1 MFRTLIF
8 RSKYNIVAYIKKCI
22 CFVLSK
28 INCIFVIRTE
38 SSNVNNN
45 HNMKSKILSLAIII
59 AITIIALYCVLS
71 GPDTIIL
78 HWNIG
83 GEAESYGSKYLI
95 LALPVISLIV
105 FLLIVN
111 QEKHPYD
118 TSLMSEKSRR
128 NRTPKALRDIMP
140 ILLLAI
146 LYITACSVQ
155 IISMSSLVP
164 FSLIIIAIILFIYK
178 SRKSINQ

>member
-1 MFRTLIF
+1 MRTD
-8 RSKYNIVAYIKKCI
+8 
-22 CFVLSK
+22 
-28 INCIFVIRTE
+28 
-38 SSNVNNN
+38 SSNINNN

-59 AITIIALYCVLS
+59 AITVIALYCVLS
-71 GPDTIIL
+71 GPETIIL

-95 LALPVISLIV
+95 LTLPVISLIV

-118 TSLMSEKSRR
+118 TSLLSEKSRKNR
-128 NRTPKALRDIMP
+128 NPKALRDIMP

-178 SRKSINQ
+178 LRKSRKQ

>member
-1 MFRTLIF
+1 MFT
-8 RSKYNIVAYIKKCI
+8 K
-22 CFVLSK
+22 
-28 INCIFVIRTE
+28 TD
-38 SSNVNNN
+38 SSNINNN

-59 AITIIALYCVLS
+59 AITVIALYCVLS

-95 LALPVISLIV
+95 LALPVISFIV

-128 NRTPKALRDIMP
+128 NRNPKALHDIMP
-140 ILLLAI
+140 ILLLVI
-146 LYITACSVQ
+146 LYLTACSVQ
-155 IISMSSLVP
+155 IISMSSIVP
-164 FSLIIIAIILFIYK
+164 FSLIIIAIILFNYKLRK
-178 SRKSINQ
+178 SRKQ

>member
-1 MFRTLIF
+1 MFT
-8 RSKYNIVAYIKKCI
+8 K
-22 CFVLSK
+22 
-28 INCIFVIRTE
+28 TD
-38 SSNVNNN
+38 SSNINNN

-59 AITIIALYCVLS
+59 AITVIALYCVLS
-71 GPDTIIL
+71 GPETIIL

-95 LALPVISLIV
+95 LTLPLISLII

-118 TSLMSEKSRR
+118 TSLVSEKSRKNR
-128 NRTPKALRDIMP
+128 NPKALRDIMP

-164 FSLIIIAIILFIYK
+164 FSLIIIAIILFNYKLRK
-178 SRKSINQ
+178 SRKQ

>member
-1 MFRTLIF
+1 MFT
-8 RSKYNIVAYIKKCI
+8 K
-22 CFVLSK
+22 
-28 INCIFVIRTE
+28 TD
-38 SSNVNNN
+38 SSNINNN

-59 AITIIALYCVLS
+59 AITVIALYCVLS
-71 GPDTIIL
+71 GPETIIL

-118 TSLMSEKSRR
+118 TSLMSEKSRKNR
-128 NRTPKALRDIMP
+128 NPKALRDIMP

-164 FSLIIIAIILFIYK
+164 FSLIIIAINLFIYK

>member
-1 MFRTLIF
+1 M
-8 RSKYNIVAYIKKCI
+8 
-22 CFVLSK
+22 
-28 INCIFVIRTE
+28 RTE

-59 AITIIALYCVLS
+59 AITIIALYCILS
-71 GPDTIIL
+71 GPETIIL

-83 GEAESYGSKYLI
+83 GEADSYGPKYLI
-95 LALPVISLIV
+95 LAHPAISIIV

-118 TSLMSEKSRR
+118 TSLMSEKSQKNR
-128 NRTPKALRDIMP
+128 NPKALRDIMP

-164 FSLIIIAIILFIYK
+164 FSLIIIAIILFNYK
-178 SRKSINQ
+178 LRKSTKL

>member
-1 MFRTLIF
+1 
-8 RSKYNIVAYIKKCI
+8 
-22 CFVLSK
+22 
-28 INCIFVIRTE
+28 
-38 SSNVNNN
+38 
-45 HNMKSKILSLAIII
+45 MKSKILSLAIII

-71 GPDTIIL
+71 GPETIIL

-83 GEAESYGSKYLI
+83 GEAKSYGSKYLI
-95 LALPVISLIV
+95 LALPIISLIV

-118 TSLMSEKSRR
+118 TSLMSEKSRKNR
-128 NRTPKALRDIMP
+128 NPKALRDIMP

-146 LYITACSVQ
+146 LYITACSAQ

-164 FSLIIIAIILFIYK
+164 FSLIIIAIILFMYK
-178 SRKSINQ
+178 SRKSTKL

>member
-1 MFRTLIF
+1 
-8 RSKYNIVAYIKKCI
+8 
-22 CFVLSK
+22 
-28 INCIFVIRTE
+28 
-38 SSNVNNN
+38 
-45 HNMKSKILSLAIII
+45 MKSKILSLAIII

-71 GPDTIIL
+71 GPETIIL

-95 LALPVISLIV
+95 LTLPVISFIV

-118 TSLMSEKSRR
+118 TSLMSEKSRKNR
-128 NRTPKALRDIMP
+128 NPKALRDIMP

>member
-1 MFRTLIF
+1 MFT
-8 RSKYNIVAYIKKCI
+8 KTY
-22 CFVLSK
+22 
-28 INCIFVIRTE
+28 
-38 SSNVNNN
+38 SSNINNN

-71 GPDTIIL
+71 GPETIIL

-95 LALPVISLIV
+95 LALPVISFIV

-128 NRTPKALRDIMP
+128 NRNPKALRDIMP

-146 LYITACSVQ
+146 LYITACSAQ

-164 FSLIIIAIILFIYK
+164 FSLIIIAIILFNYKLRK
-178 SRKSINQ
+178 SRKQ

>member
-1 MFRTLIF
+1 MFT
-8 RSKYNIVAYIKKCI
+8 K
-22 CFVLSK
+22 
-28 INCIFVIRTE
+28 TD
-38 SSNVNNN
+38 SSNINNN
-45 HNMKSKILSLAIII
+45 HNMKTKILSLAIII

-71 GPDTIIL
+71 GPETIIL

-95 LALPVISLIV
+95 LTLPVISLII

-118 TSLMSEKSRR
+118 TSLMSEKSRKNR
-128 NRTPKALRDIMP
+128 NPKALRDIMP

-146 LYITACSVQ
+146 LYITACSVKL
-155 IISMSSLVP
+155 IIMSSIVP

-178 SRKSINQ
+178 SRKSIKQ

>member
-1 MFRTLIF
+1 MFT
-8 RSKYNIVAYIKKCI
+8 K
-22 CFVLSK
+22 
-28 INCIFVIRTE
+28 TD
-38 SSNVNNN
+38 SSNINNN

-59 AITIIALYCVLS
+59 AITVIALYCVLS
-71 GPDTIIL
+71 GPETIIL

-118 TSLMSEKSRR
+118 TSLLSEQSRR
-128 NRTPKALRDIMP
+128 KSNPKAIRTIMP
-140 ILLLAI
+140 ILMVVI
-146 LYITACSVQ
+146 LYLTACSAQ
-155 IISMSSLVP
+155 MLPMSSIVLL
-164 FSLIIIAIILFIYK
+164 SLIFLAIIIFIYK
-178 SRKSINQ
+178 SHKQIKH

>member
-1 MFRTLIF
+1 M
-8 RSKYNIVAYIKKCI
+8 
-22 CFVLSK
+22 
-28 INCIFVIRTE
+28 RTE
-38 SSNVNNN
+38 SSNVKNN

-59 AITIIALYCVLS
+59 AITIIAFYCILS
-71 GPDTIIL
+71 GPETIIL

-111 QEKHPYD
+111 QEKLPYD
-118 TSLMSEKSRR
+118 TSLMSEKSRKNR
-128 NRTPKALRDIMP
+128 NPKALRDIMP

-164 FSLIIIAIILFIYK
+164 FFLIIIAIILFMYK
-178 SRKSINQ
+178 SRKSTKL

>member
-1 MFRTLIF
+1 MFT
-8 RSKYNIVAYIKKCI
+8 K
-22 CFVLSK
+22 
-28 INCIFVIRTE
+28 TD

-59 AITIIALYCVLS
+59 AITVIALYCVLS

-95 LALPVISLIV
+95 LALPVISFIV

-118 TSLMSEKSRR
+118 TSLMSEKSRKNR
-128 NRTPKALRDIMP
+128 NPKALRDIMP

-178 SRKSINQ
+178 SRKSRKQ

>member
-1 MFRTLIF
+1 M
-8 RSKYNIVAYIKKCI
+8 
-22 CFVLSK
+22 
-28 INCIFVIRTE
+28 RTE

-59 AITIIALYCVLS
+59 AITIIALYCILS
-71 GPDTIIL
+71 GPETIIL

-95 LALPVISLIV
+95 LTLPLISLII

-118 TSLMSEKSRR
+118 TSLMSEKSRKNR
-128 NRTPKALRDIMP
+128 NPKALRDIMP

-146 LYITACSVQ
+146 LYITACSAQ

-164 FSLIIIAIILFIYK
+164 FSLIIIAIILFMYK
-178 SRKSINQ
+178 SRKSTKL

>member
-1 MFRTLIF
+1 MRTD
-8 RSKYNIVAYIKKCI
+8 
-22 CFVLSK
+22 
-28 INCIFVIRTE
+28 

-45 HNMKSKILSLAIII
+45 HNMKTKILSLAIII
-59 AITIIALYCVLS
+59 AITVIALYCVLS
-71 GPDTIIL
+71 GPETIIL

-95 LALPVISLIV
+95 LALPVISFIV

-128 NRTPKALRDIMP
+128 NRNPKALHDIMP
-140 ILLLAI
+140 ILLLVI
-146 LYITACSVQ
+146 LYLTACSVQ
-155 IISMSSLVP
+155 IISMSSIVP

-178 SRKSINQ
+178 SRKSRKL

>member
-1 MFRTLIF
+1 MFT
-8 RSKYNIVAYIKKCI
+8 KTY
-22 CFVLSK
+22 
-28 INCIFVIRTE
+28 
-38 SSNVNNN
+38 SSNINNN

-59 AITIIALYCVLS
+59 AITVIALYCVLS
-71 GPDTIIL
+71 GPETIIL

-95 LALPVISLIV
+95 LTLPLISLII

-118 TSLMSEKSRR
+118 TSLMSEKSRKNR
-128 NRTPKALRDIMP
+128 NPKALRDIMP

-178 SRKSINQ
+178 LRKSTKL

>member
-1 MFRTLIF
+1 M
-8 RSKYNIVAYIKKCI
+8 RS
-22 CFVLSK
+22 
-28 INCIFVIRTE
+28 E
-38 SSNVNNN
+38 SSNIKNN

-59 AITIIALYCVLS
+59 AITIISLYCVLN
-71 GPDTIIL
+71 GPETIIL
-78 HWNIG
+78 HWNIS

-95 LALPVISLIV
+95 LALPVISFIV

-111 QEKHPYD
+111 QEKYPYD
-118 TSLMSEKSRR
+118 TSLVSEKNRKNR
-128 NRTPKALRDIMP
+128 NPKALCDIMP

-164 FSLIIIAIILFIYK
+164 FSLIIIAIILFNYKLRK
-178 SRKSINQ
+178 SRKQ

>member
-1 MFRTLIF
+1 MFT
-8 RSKYNIVAYIKKCI
+8 K
-22 CFVLSK
+22 
-28 INCIFVIRTE
+28 TD
-38 SSNVNNN
+38 SSNINNN

-59 AITIIALYCVLS
+59 AITIIALYCVLN
-71 GPDTIIL
+71 GPESIIL
-78 HWNIG
+78 HWSFA
-83 GEAESYGSKYLI
+83 GEADSYGPKYLI
-95 LALPVISLIV
+95 LAHPAISIIV
-105 FLLIVN
+105 FLLIIN

-118 TSLMSEKSRR
+118 TSLMSEKSRKNR
-128 NRTPKALRDIMP
+128 NPKALRDIMP

>member
-1 MFRTLIF
+1 MFT
-8 RSKYNIVAYIKKCI
+8 K
-22 CFVLSK
+22 
-28 INCIFVIRTE
+28 TD
-38 SSNVNNN
+38 SSNINNN

-59 AITIIALYCVLS
+59 AITVIALYCVLS
-71 GPDTIIL
+71 GPETIIL

-95 LALPVISLIV
+95 LALPVISFIV

-118 TSLMSEKSRR
+118 TSLMSEKSRKNR
-128 NRTPKALRDIMP
+128 NPKALRDIMP

-146 LYITACSVQ
+146 LYLTACSVQ
-155 IISMSSLVP
+155 IISMSSIVP
-164 FSLIIIAIILFIYK
+164 FSLIIIAIILFMYK
-178 SRKSINQ
+178 SRKSRKQ

>member
-1 MFRTLIF
+1 
-8 RSKYNIVAYIKKCI
+8 
-22 CFVLSK
+22 
-28 INCIFVIRTE
+28 
-38 SSNVNNN
+38 
-45 HNMKSKILSLAIII
+45 MKTKILSLAIII
-59 AITIIALYCVLS
+59 AITVIALYCVLS
-71 GPDTIIL
+71 GPETIIL

-95 LALPVISLIV
+95 LTLPLISLII

-118 TSLMSEKSRR
+118 TSLMSEKSRKNR
-128 NRTPKALRDIMP
+128 NPKALRDIMP

-164 FSLIIIAIILFIYK
+164 FSLIIIAIILFNYKLRK
-178 SRKSINQ
+178 SRKQ

>member
-1 MFRTLIF
+1 
-8 RSKYNIVAYIKKCI
+8 
-22 CFVLSK
+22 
-28 INCIFVIRTE
+28 
-38 SSNVNNN
+38 
-45 HNMKSKILSLAIII
+45 MKSKILSLAIII
-59 AITIIALYCVLS
+59 AITVIALYCVLS
-71 GPDTIIL
+71 GPETIIL

-95 LALPVISLIV
+95 LTLPVISFIV

-111 QEKHPYD
+111 QKKHPYD
-118 TSLMSEKSRR
+118 TSLMSEKSRKNR
-128 NRTPKALRDIMP
+128 NPKALRDIMP

-164 FSLIIIAIILFIYK
+164 FSLIIISIILFMYK
-178 SRKSINQ
+178 SHKSTKL

>member
-1 MFRTLIF
+1 MFT
-8 RSKYNIVAYIKKCI
+8 K
-22 CFVLSK
+22 
-28 INCIFVIRTE
+28 TD
-38 SSNVNNN
+38 SSNINNN
-45 HNMKSKILSLAIII
+45 HNMKTKILSLAIII
-59 AITIIALYCVLS
+59 ATTIIALYCVLS
-71 GPDTIIL
+71 GPETIIL

-95 LALPVISLIV
+95 LALPIISFIV

-128 NRTPKALRDIMP
+128 NRNPKALRDIMP

-155 IISMSSLVP
+155 IISMSSIVP

-178 SRKSINQ
+178 SRKSIKQ

>member
-1 MFRTLIF
+1 MFT
-8 RSKYNIVAYIKKCI
+8 K
-22 CFVLSK
+22 
-28 INCIFVIRTE
+28 TD

-45 HNMKSKILSLAIII
+45 HNMKTKILSLAIII

-71 GPDTIIL
+71 GPETIIL

-128 NRTPKALRDIMP
+128 NRNPKALRDIMP

-164 FSLIIIAIILFIYK
+164 FSLIIIAIILFNYKLRK
-178 SRKSINQ
+178 SRKQ

>member
-1 MFRTLIF
+1 MFT
-8 RSKYNIVAYIKKCI
+8 K
-22 CFVLSK
+22 
-28 INCIFVIRTE
+28 TD
-38 SSNVNNN
+38 SSNINNN
-45 HNMKSKILSLAIII
+45 HNMKTKILSLAIII
-59 AITIIALYCVLS
+59 ATTIIALYCVLS
-71 GPDTIIL
+71 GPETIIL

-128 NRTPKALRDIMP
+128 NRNPKALFDIMP
-140 ILLLAI
+140 ILLLVI
-146 LYITACSVQ
+146 LYLTACSVQ
-155 IISMSSLVP
+155 IISMSSIVP

-178 SRKSINQ
+178 SRKSIKQ

>member
-1 MFRTLIF
+1 MFT
-8 RSKYNIVAYIKKCI
+8 K
-22 CFVLSK
+22 
-28 INCIFVIRTE
+28 TD
-38 SSNVNNN
+38 SSNINNN

-59 AITIIALYCVLS
+59 AITVIALYCVLS
-71 GPDTIIL
+71 GPETIIL

-118 TSLMSEKSRR
+118 TSLVSEKSRKNR
-128 NRTPKALRDIMP
+128 NPKALRDIMP

-164 FSLIIIAIILFIYK
+164 FSLIIIAIILFNYKLRK
-178 SRKSINQ
+178 SRKQ

>member
-1 MFRTLIF
+1 MFT
-8 RSKYNIVAYIKKCI
+8 K
-22 CFVLSK
+22 
-28 INCIFVIRTE
+28 TD
-38 SSNVNNN
+38 SSNINNN

-59 AITIIALYCVLS
+59 AITVIALYCVLS
-71 GPDTIIL
+71 GPETIIL

-95 LALPVISLIV
+95 LTLPLISLII

-118 TSLMSEKSRR
+118 TSLMSEKSRKNR
-128 NRTPKALRDIMP
+128 NPKALRDIMP

-164 FSLIIIAIILFIYK
+164 FSLIIIAIILFMYK
-178 SRKSINQ
+178 SRKSTKL

>member
-1 MFRTLIF
+1 MFT
-8 RSKYNIVAYIKKCI
+8 K
-22 CFVLSK
+22 
-28 INCIFVIRTE
+28 TD
-38 SSNVNNN
+38 SSNINNN

-59 AITIIALYCVLS
+59 AITVIALYCVLS
-71 GPDTIIL
+71 GPETIIL

-95 LALPVISLIV
+95 LALPVISLII

-128 NRTPKALRDIMP
+128 NRNPKALRDIMP

-146 LYITACSVQ
+146 LYLTACSVQ

-164 FSLIIIAIILFIYK
+164 FSLIIIAIILFMYK
-178 SRKSINQ
+178 SRKSTKL

>member
-1 MFRTLIF
+1 M
-8 RSKYNIVAYIKKCI
+8 
-22 CFVLSK
+22 
-28 INCIFVIRTE
+28 RTE

-59 AITIIALYCVLS
+59 AITIIALYCILS
-71 GPDTIIL
+71 GPETIIL

-83 GEAESYGSKYLI
+83 GEADSYGPKYLI
-95 LALPVISLIV
+95 LAHPAISIIV

-118 TSLMSEKSRR
+118 TSLVSGKTR
-128 NRTPKALRDIMP
+128 NNRNPKALRDIMP

-164 FSLIIIAIILFIYK
+164 FSLIIIAIILFNYK
-178 SRKSINQ
+178 LRKSTKL

>member
-1 MFRTLIF
+1 MFT
-8 RSKYNIVAYIKKCI
+8 K
-22 CFVLSK
+22 
-28 INCIFVIRTE
+28 TD
-38 SSNVNNN
+38 SSNINNN
-45 HNMKSKILSLAIII
+45 HNMKSKILSLATII
-59 AITIIALYCVLS
+59 AITVIALYCVLS
-71 GPDTIIL
+71 GPETIIL

-95 LALPVISLIV
+95 LTLPLISLII

-128 NRTPKALRDIMP
+128 NRNPKALHDIMP

-164 FSLIIIAIILFIYK
+164 FSLIIIAIILFMYK
-178 SRKSINQ
+178 SRKSTKL

>member
-1 MFRTLIF
+1 
-8 RSKYNIVAYIKKCI
+8 
-22 CFVLSK
+22 
-28 INCIFVIRTE
+28 
-38 SSNVNNN
+38 
-45 HNMKSKILSLAIII
+45 MKSKILSLAIII

-71 GPDTIIL
+71 GPETIIL

-95 LALPVISLIV
+95 LALPIISFIV

-128 NRTPKALRDIMP
+128 NRNPKALRDIMP

-155 IISMSSLVP
+155 IISMSSIVP

-178 SRKSINQ
+178 SRKSIKQ

>member
-1 MFRTLIF
+1 MFTKTD
-8 RSKYNIVAYIKKCI
+8 SANI
-22 CFVLSK
+22 
-28 INCIFVIRTE
+28 
-38 SSNVNNN
+38 NNN

-59 AITIIALYCVLS
+59 AITVIALYCVLS
-71 GPDTIIL
+71 GPETIIL

-118 TSLMSEKSRR
+118 TSLMSEKSRKNR
-128 NRTPKALRDIMP
+128 NPKALRDIMP

-164 FSLIIIAIILFIYK
+164 FSLIIIAIILFNYKLRK
-178 SRKSINQ
+178 SRKQ

>member
-1 MFRTLIF
+1 MFT
-8 RSKYNIVAYIKKCI
+8 K
-22 CFVLSK
+22 
-28 INCIFVIRTE
+28 TD
-38 SSNVNNN
+38 SSNINNN

-59 AITIIALYCVLS
+59 AITVIALYCVLS
-71 GPDTIIL
+71 GPETIIL

-95 LALPVISLIV
+95 LTLPLISLII

-118 TSLMSEKSRR
+118 TSLMSEKSRKNR
-128 NRTPKALRDIMP
+128 NPKALRDIMP

-146 LYITACSVQ
+146 LYITACSAQ

-164 FSLIIIAIILFIYK
+164 FSLIIIAIILFNYKLRK
-178 SRKSINQ
+178 SRKQ

>member
-1 MFRTLIF
+1 MFTKTD
-8 RSKYNIVAYIKKCI
+8 SANI
-22 CFVLSK
+22 
-28 INCIFVIRTE
+28 
-38 SSNVNNN
+38 NNN

-71 GPDTIIL
+71 GPETIIL

-95 LALPVISLIV
+95 LTLPVISLII

-118 TSLMSEKSRR
+118 TSLMSEKSRKNR
-128 NRTPKALRDIMP
+128 NPKALRDIMP

-164 FSLIIIAIILFIYK
+164 FSLIIIAIILFMYK
-178 SRKSINQ
+178 SRKSTKL